1 MLTKETPEKKAALLL
16 RFMERRELLGFE
28 KSFKMSEKTLL
39 ANRFLLGV
47 SKREVPQN
55 SLFVICERLGMQDD
69 HLSALMD
76 NLLNVDI
83 VHFGFEENAN
93 GCVYKVYLEYCAK
106 HSREQACQQNVGD
119 PVLLHLAF
127 KWNPLTDS
135 AGSIAKYIYHPGL
148 SVAKIF
154 ARLTALYSGAD
165 DRFSL
170 AMAQDLINAASAR
183 VSANN
188 LMYIEVSE
196 QGNPRWSFD
205 INLYEANLYL
215 AEVEDLLF
223 GMSKH
228 YAIPD
233 GQFKLLYNT
242 IKANRLGHLSGGID
256 REGRDFFTVYYE
268 PEVSL

>member
-1 MLTKETPEKKAALLL
+1 LNKETPDKKAALLL
-16 RFMERRELLGFE
+16 RFMEQRELLGFE

-47 SKREVPQN
+47 SRQEVPQN

-76 NLLNVDI
+76 NLPGADI
-83 VHFGFEENAN
+83 VHFGFEENEG

-106 HSREQACQQNVGD
+106 YRREQNAGE
-119 PVLLHLAF
+119 PILLHLAF
-127 KWNPLTDS
+127 KWNPLTAS
-135 AGSIAKYIYHPGL
+135 AGSIASYIYHPGL
-148 SVAKIF
+148 SIAKISE
-154 ARLTALYSGAD
+154 RVTAIYSGAGN
-165 DRFSL
+165 RISL
-170 AMAQDLINAASAR
+170 AIAQDIIHAASAR

-196 QGNPRWSFD
+196 QGNPRRSFD
-205 INLYEANLYL
+205 INLYEANLQL
-215 AEVEDLLF
+215 AKVEDSLF
-223 GMSKH
+223 SMSRH

-233 GQFKLLYNT
+233 GQFEPLYDT
-242 IKANRLGHLSGGID
+242 IKSNRLGHLSGGID

-268 PEVSL
+268 PDVTL